1 MGALYMKFIIKGYSR
16 RYGSKKTTTQVYGI
30 FDDRAECYRYLNTL
44 KSGFL
49 HKLIKFYVEEEPECR
64 KGNTT
69 RRL

>member
-1 MGALYMKFIIKGYSR
+1 MKLIIKGYSR

>member
-1 MGALYMKFIIKGYSR
+1 MRFIIMGYDKRYQSR
-16 RYGSKKTTTQVYGI
+16 DRAEPYGTFTE
-30 FDDRAECYRYLNTL
+30 RAECYRYLNTL